1 MKKLSLLSGLALSLA
16 APLAMAGTTTVAGA
30 AAAGTTA
37 SSAVFQ
43 ALAAGDAQ
51 ALFALAQTLF
61 GASPDP
67 NTGAI
72 TTPVVFIEGIGNATV
87 TISPDGEITVNP
99 VDDD

>member
-1 MKKLSLLSGLALSLA
+1 MCIRDS
-16 APLAMAGTTTVAGA
+16 
-30 AAAGTTA
+30 
-37 SSAVFQ
+37 
-43 ALAAGDAQ
+43 
-51 ALFALAQTLF
+51 
-61 GASPDP
+61 P